1 MLVKVVYPPHVIN
14 IKEIKLILDAGD
26 KVGNMAEDDTA
37 EINDNLTVLT
47 SRLSGIERR
56 EKILGII
63 PKASDTLEDRRL
75 RVHLRWYNKD
85 FYTERTLIE
94 KLNSVLGKNNYVLNI
109 DLDKKTVSVLI
120 ELARTSMRQS
130 IEKLLDDIVPMDY
143 LFSVS
148 LRYNTWE
155 KVKAKTWEY
164 WRTRTWGDMKEGV
177 IE

>member
-109 DLDKKTVSVLI
+109 DLDKKLVSVLI
-120 ELARTSMRQS
+120 ELTRTSMFQS
-130 IEKLLDDIVPMDY
+130 VEKLLDDVVPMDY
-143 LFSVS
+143 MYSVA
-148 LRYNTWE
+148 LRYNQWE
-155 KVKAKTWEY
+155 KVKVKTWGE
-164 WRTRTWGDMKEGV
+164 WLTRHWSDLKEGV
-177 IE
+177 V